1 MVSKTGLLFVDF
13 NVAWEATSRRPSLT
27 QADSL
32 TPPPDVAPKVSGDVT
47 MGLAAADLPEPTG
60 GSSGLAQQDYGV
72 DDDDP
77 PCALFTWDGAE
88 GEEEEDAAM
97 LQDKRDSPTAS
108 GSPWILQLAVRG
120 SSGGG
125 GRGREG
131 GSSGSEGGGGAQLV
145 VVPSC
150 KRTEVVGGHGCDTSL
165 VSFMSVTAAVWL
177 DDSPSALQSGAL
189 SGGGRMLL
197 SSTSGTFFH
206 LVVIPLGAA
215 STGGPQAE
223 GGRGAAG
230 GHPSA
235 PRLPFLLEVEEVS
248 HSSPPHPL
256 GYMLPLPLGPGGAVL
271 CLEAA
276 NREVLLLQLIR
287 PEQCTPHSPERAERR
302 ALPGLERGALP
313 DPDQGALP
321 SLERGAVPGPDQGA
335 APPRLELLWRLPQ
348 LGPVRHLAV
357 GDLIGEGRPQLYA
370 VSTDQAAPDSHRNH
384 PSGQQQGGGQCSLTS
399 LSASLPT
406 STLLAYVPPPGGSAG
421 PAPSRALPLATS
433 PADRHH
439 SLLLL
444 SYPVGSRVL
453 QLLPPPLTATGCDR
467 GQQQSPQGSSGGCDG
482 PHQQQPSVSGGC
494 MGLERVR
501 DVSEEL
507 GLDVGEPTLA
517 CGLILEGY
525 IAQVRG
531 QIV

>member
-1 MVSKTGLLFVDF
+1 MISKTGLLFVDF
-13 NVAWEATSRRPSLT
+13 NVAGEATSRRPSLT
-27 QADSL
+27 QADSSV
-32 TPPPDVAPKVSGDVT
+32 PPPDVVPEVRGDVA
-47 MGLAAADLPEPTG
+47 MGLTEADLPGPSG
-60 GSSGLAQQDYGV
+60 GASGLAQQDDG
-72 DDDDP
+72 DDDEDP
-77 PCALFTWDGAE
+77 PCAQLTWDGAE
-88 GEEEEDAAM
+88 GEEVEDVTMLHDSRDAPAA
-97 LQDKRDSPTAS
+97 A
-108 GSPWILQLAVRG
+108 GSPWILQLAIRG

-125 GRGREG
+125 GRGREAGSG
-131 GSSGSEGGGGAQLV
+131 GSGGGGDTQLV

-150 KRTEVVGGHGCDTSL
+150 KRTEVAGGRGCDTSL
-165 VSFMSVTAAVWL
+165 VSFVSVTAAAWL
-177 DDSPSALQSGAL
+177 DSPSALHGRAM
-189 SGGGRMLL
+189 SGGGGMLL
-197 SSTSGTFFH
+197 SCTSGSVFH
-206 LVVIPLGAA
+206 LAITPLEAA
-215 STGGPQAE
+215 STEGPHAE
-223 GGRGAAG
+223 EGRRATG
-230 GHPSA
+230 GHPST
-235 PRLPFLLEVEEVS
+235 PRLPFLVEAKEVRAL
-248 HSSPPHPL
+248 PPLHPL
-256 GYMLPLPLGPGGAVL
+256 GYMLPLPLGLGGAVL
-271 CLEAA
+271 CVEAA

-287 PEQCTPHSPERAERR
+287 QEQCTPHSPERW
-302 ALPGLERGALP
+302 
-313 DPDQGALP
+313 ALP
-321 SLERGAVPGPDQGA
+321 SLERGTLPGPEQGA
-335 APPRLELLWRLPQ
+335 AQGAASPRLELLWRLPQ
-348 LGPVRHLAV
+348 LGPVRDLTV
-357 GDLIGEGRPQLYA
+357 GDLTGEGRSQLYA
-370 VSTDQAAPDSHRNH
+370 VTTDQAAPDSHHNH
-384 PSGQQQGGGQCSLTS
+384 TSSHQQGGGQSFLTS
-399 LSASLPT
+399 LSASLPA
-406 STLLAYVPPPGGSAG
+406 STLLAYVPPPGGAG